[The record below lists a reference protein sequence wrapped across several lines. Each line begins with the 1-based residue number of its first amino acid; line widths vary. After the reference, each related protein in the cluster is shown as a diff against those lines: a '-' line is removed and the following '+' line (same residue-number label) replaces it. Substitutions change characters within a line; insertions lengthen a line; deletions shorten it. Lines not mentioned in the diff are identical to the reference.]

1 MNTED
6 AVELVKKWLRLKGCT
21 LWMDWTLTSES
32 ELQHAAEWV
41 VTTMNSIQHFYEAGL
56 AQSAR

>member
-1 MNTED
+1 MSYED
-6 AVELVKKWLRLKGCT
+6 LVELVKKWLRLKGCT

-32 ELQHAAEWV
+32 ELQQAAEWV

-56 AQSAR
+56 AQAAR